1 MNKPNFFSFFCW
13 LLLIGVLSGCAA
25 RLSFVSTGNINTA
38 ILCFYFFFIPLAIW
52 VGVIYD
58 TKNELYKIK
67 DNEELNQ
74 CK

>member
-25 RLSFVSTGNINTA
+25 RLSLFSTGNINTA
-38 ILCFYFFFIPLAIW
+38 ILCFYIFFIPLALW
-52 VGVIYD
+52 AAVIYD
-58 TKNELYKIK
+58 NKHEQYNKK
-67 DNEELNQ
+67 ADKELNK